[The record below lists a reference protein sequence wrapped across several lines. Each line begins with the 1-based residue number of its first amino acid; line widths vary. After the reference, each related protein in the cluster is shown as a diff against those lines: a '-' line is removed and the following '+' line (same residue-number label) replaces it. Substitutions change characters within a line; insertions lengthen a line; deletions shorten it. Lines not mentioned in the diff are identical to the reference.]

1 MKILRAPL
9 NVGSIIMIM
18 LILKYR
24 KYRGF
29 VHRDC
34 NMNVKLNHKILI
46 VFHNLKILFLFY
58 YAGTRKI
65 QS

>member
-29 VHRDC
+29 AHRDC
-34 NMNVKLNHKILI
+34 NMNVKLNHKIPI
-46 VFHNLKILFLFY
+46 VFHNLKNFILILLC
-58 YAGTRKI
+58 RN
-65 QS
+65 